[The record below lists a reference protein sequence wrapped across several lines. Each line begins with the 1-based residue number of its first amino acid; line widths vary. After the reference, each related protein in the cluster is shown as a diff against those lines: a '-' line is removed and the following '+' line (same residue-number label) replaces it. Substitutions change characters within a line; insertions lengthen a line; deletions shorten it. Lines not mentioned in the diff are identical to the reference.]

1 MTMKHVPLLGA
12 ASAAI
17 PMAILLA
24 IHAAPVAA
32 QTAAAQPAEQK
43 LEEVVVTGSLLRRQ
57 DLVTPSP
64 VTVISAEDIQNSGL
78 TTVTD
83 VIRSISADNSGTIPT
98 AFGLGFAAG
107 SSGVSLRGLT
117 VNSTVVL
124 INGRRATAYPLA
136 DDGQRSFVDLNTIAL
151 SAVDHVE
158 VLRDGASSLYGADAI
173 AGVVNIILRETFE
186 GAKTDTEVGFSE
198 RAGGG
203 SRRVSGI
210 FGAGDIR
217 SDRYNAYVDV
227 EYQKDDRIAVSRR
240 PFPFN
245 TNDLSS
251 IGGLNLIYGQPGQF
265 TGSTFGSVT
274 PATLGTP
281 GDLTSGTPIPGAVS
295 QPLRPCGAGT
305 RQATDSSGNVYCAQN
320 LLANTDDAPA
330 EERVGVLAKLTVGL
344 ADNAQAYVTGSFYQN
359 TVVIDNTQRQIENG
373 TPHNTNTIAL
383 PPTLSNGSLNPNN
396 PFAAAGE
403 YALINYA
410 FGDLNTRQMERDRV
424 MRLVAGVKG
433 SLGAWEYDTAL
444 VVNHAALES
453 AMPGFPSFSG
463 VLKAITNGTYS
474 FVDPA
479 SNSAAARA
487 LVSPTPVK
495 TSTTDMDS
503 IDLRLS
509 HDLFQLPGGQALKLG
524 LGAEARYE
532 SQFDPD
538 FNANLDILGL
548 GVSQTEGSRQIY
560 AAYAELDA
568 PIIKQLEVDVA
579 GRYDRYGDFGGKF
592 VPKAGFKFTPLP
604 QLTLRGTYAQGFRA
618 PSFAENGSSSAEGF
632 INYTPPA
639 GGSFAAAHAANPG
652 YLAQYS
658 LASLSI
664 ANPDIKP
671 ETSDSYTFGVI
682 VQPLRQV
689 TLTADYYYIKKRD
702 DIAPGDSAPALA
714 AYYAGKPLPPG
725 YVITPDA
732 PDPSA
737 PAALPRPAVVAS
749 PYANKTSLTTDGLDL
764 GARID
769 ARLTAGVHLTSDLEI
784 TKIFSWKFIGAD
796 GSSLQYVGTQGPYIL
811 SSGAGTPRYRGK
823 WATSVVAGPAT
834 VSAIAYYV
842 SGIYMFGP
850 DAFPGCLYTDPSG
863 NPLPPNCHVAS
874 FLDVDLTGE
883 YRFGDHLIVSGA
895 VENVANRLPPFNPA
909 DYAGVNYNP
918 TYAQSGIIGRFFRV
932 GMSYK
937 F

>member
-1 MTMKHVPLLGA
+1 MTRNQLRMLGA
-12 ASAAI
+12 TANAALPI
-17 PMAILLA
+17 AILLA
-24 IHAAPVAA
+24 AHAAPVAA
-32 QTAAAQPAEQK
+32 QGAAEQPSQQK
-43 LEEVVVTGSLLRRQ
+43 LEEVVVTGSLVRRE
-57 DLVTPSP
+57 DLITPSP

-83 VIRSISADNSGTIPT
+83 VIRAISADNSGTIPT
-98 AFGLGFAAG
+98 AFGAGFAAG

-117 VNSTVVL
+117 VNSTLVL
-124 INGRRATAYPLA
+124 INGRRATAYALA
-136 DDGQRSFVDLNTIAL
+136 DDGQRSFVDLNSIPL

-173 AGVVNIILRETFE
+173 AGVVNIILRETFQ
-186 GAKTDTEVGFSE
+186 GATTDAEVGFSE
-198 RAGGG
+198 RGGGG
-203 SRRVSGI
+203 SRRVSGL

-217 SDRYNAYVDV
+217 SDRYNAFVDV

-245 TNDLSS
+245 TNDLSP
-251 IGGLNLIYGQPGQF
+251 IGGANLIFGQPAQF

-281 GDLTSGTPIPGAVS
+281 GDLTSGQPIAGAVS

-305 RQATDSSGNVYCAQN
+305 TQATDGSGNVYCGQN
-320 LLANTDDAPA
+320 LDANTDDTPA
-330 EERVGVLAKLTVGL
+330 EERVGVLAKLTVGVSE
-344 ADNAQAYVTGSFYQN
+344 NSRAYVTGSFYQN
-359 TVVIDNTQRQIENG
+359 TVVIDNTQRQIQNS

-410 FGDLNTRQMERDRV
+410 FGDLNTRQIERNRV
-424 MRLVAGVKG
+424 MRLVAGLKG
-433 SLGAWEYDTAL
+433 TLAGWDYDTAF
-444 VVNHAALES
+444 VVNHSALQTEL
-453 AMPGFPSFSG
+453 PGFPSFSG
-463 VLKAITNGTYS
+463 VLSAITNGTYS
-474 FVDPA
+474 FVNPA

-487 LVSPTPVK
+487 LVSPTAVK

-509 HDLFQLPGGQALKLG
+509 RDLFQLPGGDALKLG

-532 SQFDPD
+532 AQFDPD

-568 PIIKQLEVDVA
+568 PIVKQLELDVS

-592 VPKAGFKFTPLP
+592 VPKAGFKFTPVP
-604 QLTLRGTYAQGFRA
+604 QLTLRGTYSQGFRA

-639 GGSFAAAHAANPG
+639 SFAALHAANPG
-652 YLAQYS
+652 YVAQYS

-664 ANPDIKP
+664 ANPNIKP
-671 ETSDSYTFGVI
+671 ETSDSYTLGLI
-682 VQPLRQV
+682 VQPIRAV
-689 TLTADYYYIKKRD
+689 TLSADYYYIKKRD
-702 DIAPGDSAPALA
+702 VIAPGDSAPALA
-714 AYYAGKPLPPG
+714 AYYAGAPLPAG
-725 YVITPDA
+725 YVVTPDA
-732 PDPSA
+732 PDPLA
-737 PAALPRPAVVAS
+737 PAAQPRPAVVAS
-749 PYANKTSLTTDGLDL
+749 PYLNKSSLTTDGLDL

-769 ARLTAGVHLTSDLEI
+769 ANLTAGVRLTSDLEV

-823 WATSVVAGPAT
+823 WANSVVVGPAT

-842 SGIYMFGP
+842 SGFYMFGP
-850 DAFPGCLYTDPSG
+850 DAFPGCLYSDPNG
-863 NPLPPNCHVAS
+863 NPFPPNCHVPS
-874 FLDVDLTGE
+874 FIDVDLTGE
-883 YRFGDHLIVSGA
+883 YRFGDHLMVSGA

-909 DYAGVNYNP
+909 NYAGINYNP
-918 TYAQSGIIGRFFRV
+918 TYAQAGIVGRFFRV

>member
-1 MTMKHVPLLGA
+1 MTRKQVPVWGA
-12 ASAAI
+12 ASAA
-17 PMAILLA
+17 MASAILLGA
-24 IHAAPVAA
+24 HAAPVAA
-32 QTAAAQPAEQK
+32 QTSSGEQAPPK
-43 LEEVVVTGSLLRRQ
+43 LEEVVVTGSLVRRE
-57 DLVTPSP
+57 DIITPSP
-64 VTVISAEDIQNSGL
+64 VTVISAEDIEKSGM
-78 TTVTD
+78 TTITD
-83 VIRSISADNSGTIPT
+83 VVRSISADNSGTIPT

-117 VNSTVVL
+117 VNSTLVL

-136 DDGQRSFVDLNTIAL
+136 DDGQRSFVDLNTIPL

-173 AGVVNIILRETFE
+173 AGVVNIILRETFQ
-186 GAKTDTEVGFSE
+186 GATTDAEVGFSE
-198 RAGGG
+198 RGGGG
-203 SRRVSGI
+203 SRRVSGL

-217 SDRYNAYVDV
+217 SDRYNAFVDV
-227 EYQKDDRIAVSRR
+227 EYQKDDRLAVRRR

-251 IGGLNLIYGQPGQF
+251 IGGANLIFGQPTQF

-295 QPLRPCGAGT
+295 QPLRPCGAGS
-305 RQATDSSGNVYCAQN
+305 RQATDGSGNVYCAQN
-320 LLANTDDAPA
+320 LLANTDDAPS
-330 EERVGVLAKLTVGL
+330 EERVGVLAKLTVGVS
-344 ADNAQAYVTGSFYQN
+344 DNAQAYVTGSFYQN
-359 TVVIDNTQRQIENG
+359 TVVVDNTQRQIQNS

-396 PFAAAGE
+396 PFAALGE

-410 FGDLNTRQMERDRV
+410 FGDLNTRQIERDRV
-424 MRLVAGVKG
+424 IRLVAGLKG
-433 SLGAWEYDTAL
+433 QLGGWDYDTAL
-444 VVNHAALES
+444 VVNHSALDTE
-453 AMPGFPSFSG
+453 MPGFPSFSG
-463 VLKAITNGTYS
+463 VIKAITNGTYS
-474 FVDPA
+474 FVNPA

-509 HDLFQLPGGQALKLG
+509 RDLFELPGGQALKLG
-524 LGAEARYE
+524 LGAEGRYE
-532 SQFDPD
+532 SQFDPN

-568 PIIKQLEVDVA
+568 PIIKQLEIDIS

-604 QLTLRGTYAQGFRA
+604 QFTLRGTYSQGFRA

-632 INYTPPA
+632 INYTPPP
-639 GGSFAAAHAANPG
+639 SFAALHAANPG
-652 YLAQYS
+652 YVAQYS

-664 ANPDIKP
+664 ANPNIKP
-671 ETSDSYTFGVI
+671 ETSDSYTLGLI
-682 VQPLRQV
+682 VQPVKQV
-689 TLTADYYYIKKRD
+689 TLSADYYYIKKRQV
-702 DIAPGDSAPALA
+702 IAPGDSAPGLA
-714 AYYAGKPLPPG
+714 AYYAGQPLPPG
-725 YVITPDA
+725 YIITPDA

-749 PYANKTSLTTDGLDL
+749 PYVNKTSLTTDGLDL
-764 GARID
+764 GARISTD
-769 ARLTAGVHLTSDLEI
+769 LVRGVRLTSDLEI

-796 GSSLQYVGTQGPYIL
+796 GSALQYVGTEGPYIL
-811 SSGAGTPRYRGK
+811 SSGAGTPRYRGR
-823 WATSVVAGPAT
+823 WSNSVDVGPAT
-834 VSAIAYYV
+834 VSVNAYYV
-842 SGIYMFGP
+842 SGFYMFGP
-850 DAFPGCLYTDPSG
+850 DAAPGCLYNDPNG
-863 NPLPPNCHVAS
+863 NPFPPNCHVAS

-883 YRFGDHLIVSGA
+883 YHFGDHLLVSGV

-909 DYAGVNYNP
+909 NYAGVNYNP
-918 TYAQSGIIGRFFRV
+918 TYAQAGIIGRFFRV
-932 GMSYK
+932 GFSYK

>member
-1 MTMKHVPLLGA
+1 MTGKHVPMLRA
-12 ASAAI
+12 TSAAMPI
-17 PMAILLA
+17 AILLA
-24 IHAAPVAA
+24 AHAAPVAA
-32 QTAAAQPAEQK
+32 AQSAAAQPPSPK
-43 LEEVVVTGSLLRRQ
+43 LEEVVVTGSLVRRE
-57 DLVTPSP
+57 DLITPSP
-64 VTVISAEDIQNSGL
+64 VTVISAEDIENSGM
-78 TTVTD
+78 TTITD
-83 VIRSISADNSGTIPT
+83 VVRSISADNSGTIPT

-107 SSGVSLRGLT
+107 SSGVALRGLT
-117 VNSTVVL
+117 VNSTLVL
-124 INGRRATAYPLA
+124 INGRRATSYPLA
-136 DDGQRSFVDLNTIAL
+136 DDGQRAFVDLNTIPL

-173 AGVVNIILRETFE
+173 AGVVNIILRETFQ
-186 GAKTDTEVGFSE
+186 GATTDAEVGFSE
-198 RAGGG
+198 RGGGG
-203 SRRVSGI
+203 SRRVSGL

-217 SDRYNAYVDV
+217 SDRYVAFADV
-227 EYQKDDRIAVSRR
+227 EYQKDDRIAVGRR

-251 IGGLNLIYGQPGQF
+251 IGGVNLIFGQPAQF

-281 GDLTSGTPIPGAVS
+281 GDLTSGIPIPGAVS
-295 QPLRPCGAGT
+295 QPLRACGAGST
-305 RQATDSSGNVYCAQN
+305 QATDASGNVYCAQN

-330 EERVGVLAKLTVGL
+330 EERVGVLAKLTVGVS
-344 ADNAQAYVTGSFYQN
+344 DNAQAYVTGSYYQN
-359 TVVIDNTQRQIENG
+359 TVVIDNTQRQIENS

-396 PFAAAGE
+396 PFAASGE
-403 YALINYA
+403 YALINYSY
-410 FGDLNTRQMERDRV
+410 GDLNTRQIERDRV
-424 MRLVAGVKG
+424 MRLVAGLKG
-433 SLGAWEYDTAL
+433 RLGDWDYDTAL
-444 VVNHAALES
+444 VVNHAALETQ
-453 AMPGFPSFSG
+453 MPGFPSFSG
-463 VLKAITNGTYS
+463 VLSAITNGTYS
-474 FVDPA
+474 FVNPA

-509 HDLFQLPGGQALKLG
+509 RDLFELPGGQALKLG
-524 LGAEARYE
+524 LGAEGRYE

-538 FNANLDILGL
+538 LNAHLDILGL
-548 GVSQTEGSRQIY
+548 GVAQTEGSRQIY

-568 PIIKQLEVDVA
+568 PIIRQLEVDIS

-592 VPKAGFKFTPLP
+592 VPKAGFKFTPVP
-604 QLTLRGTYAQGFRA
+604 QLTLRGTYSEGFRA

-632 INYTPPA
+632 VNYTPPA
-639 GGSFAAAHAANPG
+639 SFAALHAANPG
-652 YLAQYS
+652 YVAQYS
-658 LASLSI
+658 LASFSA
-664 ANPDIKP
+664 ANPNIKP

-682 VQPLRQV
+682 LQPIKQV
-689 TLTADYYYIKKRD
+689 SISADYYYIKKRD
-702 DIAPGDSAPALA
+702 VIAPGDSAPALA
-714 AYYAGKPLPPG
+714 AYYAGQPLPPG
-725 YVITPDA
+725 YIVTPDA

-749 PYANKTSLTTDGLDL
+749 PYVNKTSLTTDGLDL
-764 GARID
+764 GARVNFELTPGVRLSSD
-769 ARLTAGVHLTSDLEI
+769 AEF

-796 GSSLQYVGTQGPYIL
+796 GSSLQYVGTEGPYIL

-823 WATSVVAGPAT
+823 WANSVIVGPAT

-842 SGIYMFGP
+842 SGFYQFGP
-850 DAFPGCLYTDPSG
+850 DAFPGCLYTGPSG
-863 NPLPPNCHVAS
+863 NPLPANCHVAS

-883 YRFGDHLIVSGA
+883 YRFGDHLLVSGA
-895 VENVANRLPPFNPA
+895 LENVANRLPPFNPA